1 MRIGTK
7 VGPGS
12 VKGTALA
19 TLAFAALLVPGIL
32 GAQEASLDEV
42 TFTRDIAPILQRSC
56 QTCHRDGG
64 VAPMT
69 LTTYQQVR
77 RYSSRIVYRTGLRD
91 VAGAMPPWYVE
102 KDIGIQHFKN
112 DPSLNDWEVAV
123 IAAWVENGM
132 PEGNPADM
140 PPPLVFSDG
149 DTWIAGEPDLIV
161 KTNEI
166 FVAGGAPDW
175 WGEIESVPVGL
186 TEDRWVSSV
195 EIKEV
200 NDVDNRSGEDG
211 RQTVGRRY
219 VFHHMIWSTRVLDED
234 EDSGQFAE
242 RGEGAVGWPVHEV
255 GRNPDMFA
263 PEAGRLLRA
272 GSSIVSNS
280 IHLHSNGVDTRAHLE
295 IGFRFHPIGY
305 EPEYGRAGLGLGNGV
320 DIDIR
325 GNEKDQELHAYRT
338 LNQHTKIVTFEPHLH
353 APGARMCLEAIW
365 GYNVETLSCVG
376 YDHNWV
382 RGYAY
387 ADDAAP
393 LLPKGTILHIVGYMD
408 TTKDNINIADPRN
421 WQGAGNRSVTN
432 MFIDL
437 GMRVSMTDEQFVREM
452 AKRREVLNLT
462 ANDHVIGCPL
472 CTVLPVEEGEEEGS
486 R

>member
-1 MRIGTK
+1 MKITTK
-7 VGPGS
+7 IEMGS
-12 VKGTALA
+12 AAGAALKA
-19 TLAFAALLVPGIL
+19 LAFAALLVPGGL
-32 GAQEASLDEV
+32 GAQESSHDQV
-42 TFTRDIAPILQRSC
+42 TFARDIVPILQRSC

-64 VAPMT
+64 VGPMS

-77 RYSSRIVYRTGLRD
+77 RYSSRIVYKTGLRD

-102 KDIGIQHFKN
+102 KDIGIQDFKN
-112 DPSLNDWEVAV
+112 DPSLSDWEVAA
-123 IAAWVENGM
+123 IGAWVENGM
-132 PEGNPADM
+132 PEGDPADM
-140 PPPLVFSDG
+140 PPPRVFPNNE
-149 DTWIAGEPDLIV
+149 TWIAGEPDLIV

-166 FVAGGAPDW
+166 LVEGGAPDW

-186 TEDRWVSSV
+186 DEDRWVSSV
-195 EIKEV
+195 EIREV
-200 NDVDNRSGEDG
+200 NDVDNRTGNDD
-211 RQTVGRRY
+211 RQTVGQRY
-219 VFHHMIWSTRVLDED
+219 VFHHMIWSTRVLDEG
-234 EDSGQFAE
+234 EDTGQFAE
-242 RGEGAVGWPVHEV
+242 RGEDAVGWPVHEV

-272 GSSIVSNS
+272 GSSVVSNS

-295 IGFRFHPIGY
+295 IGFRFHPKGY
-305 EPEYGRAGLGLGNGV
+305 EPEYRRARLGLGNGV

-382 RGYAY
+382 RGYAF
-387 ADDAAP
+387 ADHAAP
-393 LLPKGTILHIVGYMD
+393 LLPKGTILHITGFMD
-408 TTKDNINIADPRN
+408 TTQDNINVADSRN
-421 WQGAGNRSVTN
+421 WQGSGNRSVTN

-452 AKRREVLNLT
+452 AERRELLNLT

-472 CTVLPVEEGEEEGS
+472 CTVLPVEEEAGTP
-486 R
+486 